1 MNNNEFFYRFIK
13 MSFAEKFYEKIAMDD
28 YTYFTMAEVDE
39 ILDECYEDM
48 KDEK

>member
-1 MNNNEFFYRFIK
+1 MNNNEFFYRLIK
-13 MSFAEKFYEKIAMDD
+13 MNFAEKFYEKVSRNED
-28 YTYFTMAEVDE
+28 TYFTMEEVDE